1 VARCIMPTGEQNMKK
16 YFMDLHVHIG
26 RSGNGAPVKITASR
40 DLTFANITQECKHR
54 KGIDIVG
61 IVDCASPGVIDDIS
75 QLINSGEMKP
85 LKDGGLIY
93 QDKVVIILGSE
104 IETKESNGGLS
115 HQIAFFPYFEDI
127 KEFSKALSHLV
138 TNVSLSSQNCKISAQ
153 EVFQIINQIG
163 GILIPAHAFTPHKS
177 VYGKCVKRLN
187 EMFSRANL
195 KKIPAIELGLSADT
209 EIADHLKELSE
220 YTFLTNSDAHS
231 LPKIG
236 REYNIIEL
244 EKANFKEML
253 LALQRKEGRKITA
266 NYGLDPKLGRYHRTF
281 CEICNYTATSNP
293 PIYKCEKCGSDK
305 IVKGVFDRIVEI
317 GDYQQSI
324 SPSHRPP
331 YYHQVPLEFVPGVG
345 KKTLNKLFGYFGT
358 EMNILHKASY
368 QEISQVIGFE
378 IAQNII
384 LARKGLLKLSPGGGG
399 KYGKVKKKEKIS
411 GDKNLQLN
419 F

>member
-1 VARCIMPTGEQNMKK
+1 MNT
-16 YFMDLHVHIG
+16 YFMDFHVHIG
-26 RSGNGAPVKITASR
+26 RSNSGAPVKITASR
-40 DLTFANITQECKHR
+40 DLTFANIAQECKHR

-61 IVDCASPGVIDDIS
+61 IVDCASPEVIDDIS
-75 QLINSGEMKP
+75 QLINRGEMKP
-85 LKDGGLIY
+85 LKEGGLIY
-93 QDKVVIILGSE
+93 QDKVTIILGSE
-104 IETKESNGGLS
+104 IETKEANGGLS
-115 HQIAFFPYFEDI
+115 HQIAFFPYFEDV
-127 KEFSKALSHLV
+127 KEFSKTLSHLV

-153 EVFQIINQIG
+153 EFFKIINRIG
-163 GILIPAHAFTPHKS
+163 GILIPAHVFTPHKS
-177 VYGKCVKRLN
+177 VYGKCVKRLK
-187 EMFSRANL
+187 EMFSRATL

-209 EIADHLKELSE
+209 EIADHLKELAE

-244 EKANFKEML
+244 EKANFKEIL
-253 LALQRKEGRKITA
+253 LALQRKEGRRIIA

-281 CEICNYTATSNP
+281 CEVCNYIATSNP
-293 PIYKCEKCGSDK
+293 PVYKCEKCGSDK

-345 KKTLNKLFGYFGT
+345 KKTLNKLFNYFGT

-368 QEISQVIGFE
+368 QEISQVVGFE
-378 IAQNII
+378 IAKNII

-411 GDKNLQLN
+411 GDKILQLN

>member
-1 VARCIMPTGEQNMKK
+1 MNT
-16 YFMDLHVHIG
+16 YFMDFHVHIG
-26 RSGNGAPVKITASR
+26 RSGSGAPVKITASR
-40 DLTFANITQECKHR
+40 DLTFANIARECKYR

-61 IVDCASPGVIDDIS
+61 IVDCASPEVIDDIS
-75 QLINSGEMKP
+75 QLINNGEMKP
-85 LKDGGLIY
+85 LKEGGLIY
-93 QDKVVIILGSE
+93 QDEVTIILGSE

-127 KEFSKALSHLV
+127 KEFSKTLSHLV

-153 EVFQIINQIG
+153 EFFKIINRIG
-163 GILIPAHAFTPHKS
+163 GILIPAHVFTPHKS
-177 VYGKCVKRLN
+177 VYGKCVKRLK
-187 EMFSRANL
+187 EMFSRTTL

-209 EIADHLKELSE
+209 EIADHLKELAE

-244 EKANFKEML
+244 EKANFKEIL
-253 LALQRKEGRKITA
+253 LALQRKEGRRIIA

-281 CEICNYTATSNP
+281 CEVCNYIATSNP
-293 PIYKCEKCGSDK
+293 PVYKCEKCGSDK

-345 KKTLNKLFGYFGT
+345 KKTLNKLFDYFGT

-368 QEISQVIGFE
+368 QEISQVVGFE
-378 IAQNII
+378 IAKNII

>member
-1 VARCIMPTGEQNMKK
+1 MKK
-16 YFMDLHVHIG
+16 YFMDFHVHIG
-26 RSGNGAPVKITASR
+26 RSDSGAPVKITASR
-40 DLTFANITQECKHR
+40 DLTFANIAWECKHR

-153 EVFQIINQIG
+153 KVFQIINQIG

-177 VYGKCVKRLN
+177 VYGKCVKRLK
-187 EMFSRANL
+187 EMFSRTTL

-244 EKANFKEML
+244 EKANFKEVL

-293 PIYKCEKCGSDK
+293 PVYKCEKCGSDK

-317 GDYQQSI
+317 GDHQQSI

-331 YYHQVPLEFVPGVG
+331 YYHQIPLEFVPGVG

-368 QEISQVIGFE
+368 QEISQVVGFE

-384 LARKGLLKLSPGGGG
+384 LARKGLLNLSPGGGG

>member
-1 VARCIMPTGEQNMKK
+1 
-16 YFMDLHVHIG
+16 MDFHVHIG
-26 RSGNGAPVKITASR
+26 RSNSGAPVKITASR
-40 DLTFANITQECKHR
+40 DLTFANIARECKHR

-61 IVDCASPGVIDDIS
+61 IVDCASPEVIDDIS

-85 LKDGGLIY
+85 LKEGGLIY
-93 QDKVVIILGSE
+93 QDKVTVILGSE
-104 IETKESNGGLS
+104 IETKEANGGLS
-115 HQIAFFPYFEDI
+115 HQIAYFPYFEDI
-127 KEFSKALSHLV
+127 KEFSKALSLLV

-177 VYGKCVKRLN
+177 VYGNCVRRLT
-187 EMFSRANL
+187 EIFTRATL

-209 EIADHLKELSE
+209 EIADHLKELSG

-236 REYNIIEL
+236 REYNIVEL
-244 EKANFKEML
+244 EKANFKEIL
-253 LALQRKEGRKITA
+253 LALQRKEERKIIA

-293 PIYKCEKCGSDK
+293 PVYKCEKCGSDK

-317 GDYQQSI
+317 GDYPQSI
-324 SPSHRPP
+324 SPSHRPT
-331 YYHQVPLEFVPGVG
+331 YYHQVPLEFVPGIG

-368 QEISQVIGFE
+368 QEISQVVGFE

-399 KYGKVKKKEKIS
+399 KYGKVKKKEKIF
-411 GDKNLQLN
+411 GEENLQLN

>member
-1 VARCIMPTGEQNMKK
+1 MNT
-16 YFMDLHVHIG
+16 YFMDFHVHIG
-26 RSGNGAPVKITASR
+26 RSNSGAPVKITASR
-40 DLTFANITQECKHR
+40 DLTFANIAQECKHR

-61 IVDCASPGVIDDIS
+61 IVDCASPEVIDDIS
-75 QLINSGEMKP
+75 QLINRGEMKP
-85 LKDGGLIY
+85 LKEGGLIY
-93 QDKVVIILGSE
+93 QDKVTIILGSE
-104 IETKESNGGLS
+104 IETKEANGGLS
-115 HQIAFFPYFEDI
+115 HQIAFFPYFEDV
-127 KEFSKALSHLV
+127 KEFSKTLSHLV

-153 EVFQIINQIG
+153 EFFKIINRIG
-163 GILIPAHAFTPHKS
+163 GILIPAHVFTPHKS
-177 VYGKCVKRLN
+177 VYGKCVKRLK
-187 EMFSRANL
+187 EMFSRATL

-209 EIADHLKELSE
+209 EIADHLKELCE

-244 EKANFKEML
+244 EKANFKEIL
-253 LALQRKEGRKITA
+253 LALQRKEGRRIIA

-281 CEICNYTATSNP
+281 CEVCNYIATSNP
-293 PIYKCEKCGSDK
+293 PVYKCEKCGSDK

-345 KKTLNKLFGYFGT
+345 KKTLNKLFDYFGT

-368 QEISQVIGFE
+368 QEISQVVGFE
-378 IAQNII
+378 IAKNII

-399 KYGKVKKKEKIS
+399 KYGMVKKKEKIS

>member
-1 VARCIMPTGEQNMKK
+1 MNT
-16 YFMDLHVHIG
+16 YFMDFHVHIG
-26 RSGNGAPVKITASR
+26 RSNSGAPVKITASR
-40 DLTFANITQECKHR
+40 DLTFANIAQECKHR

-61 IVDCASPGVIDDIS
+61 IIDCASPEVIDDIS

-85 LKDGGLIY
+85 LKEGGLIY
-93 QDKVVIILGSE
+93 QDKVTIILGSE
-104 IETKESNGGLS
+104 IETKEANGGLS
-115 HQIAFFPYFEDI
+115 HQIAFFPYFEDV
-127 KEFSKALSHLV
+127 KEFSKTLSHLV

-153 EVFQIINQIG
+153 EFFKIINRIG
-163 GILIPAHAFTPHKS
+163 GILIPAHVFTPHKS
-177 VYGKCVKRLN
+177 VYGKCVKRLK
-187 EMFSRANL
+187 EMFSRATL

-209 EIADHLKELSE
+209 EIADHLKELAE

-244 EKANFKEML
+244 EKANFKEIL
-253 LALQRKEGRKITA
+253 LALQRKEGRRIIA

-281 CEICNYTATSNP
+281 CEVCNYIATSNP
-293 PIYKCEKCGSDK
+293 PVYKCEKCGSDK

-345 KKTLNKLFGYFGT
+345 KKTLNKLFDYFGT

-368 QEISQVIGFE
+368 QEISQVVGFE
-378 IAQNII
+378 IAKNII

-411 GDKNLQLN
+411 GDKILQLN

>member
-1 VARCIMPTGEQNMKK
+1 MNK
-16 YFMDLHVHIG
+16 YFMDFHVHIG
-26 RSGNGAPVKITASR
+26 RSNSGAPVKITASR
-40 DLTFANITQECKHR
+40 DLTFANIAQECKHR

-61 IVDCASPGVIDDIS
+61 IVDCASPEVIDDIS
-75 QLINSGEMKP
+75 QLINNGEMKP

-93 QDKVVIILGSE
+93 QNKVVIILGSE
-104 IETKESNGGLS
+104 VETKEANGGLS

-127 KEFSKALSHLV
+127 KEFSKVLSHLV
-138 TNVSLSSQNCKISAQ
+138 TNVSLSSQNCKINAQ
-153 EVFQIINQIG
+153 EFFKIINRIG
-163 GILIPAHAFTPHKS
+163 GILIPAHVFTPHKS
-177 VYGKCVKRLN
+177 VYGKCVKRLK
-187 EMFSRANL
+187 EMFSRATL

-244 EKANFKEML
+244 EKANFKEIL
-253 LALQRKEGRKITA
+253 LALQRKEGRKIIA

-293 PIYKCEKCGSDK
+293 PVYKCEKCGSDK

-345 KKTLNKLFGYFGT
+345 KKTLNKLFDYFGT
-358 EMNILHKASY
+358 EMNVLHKASY
-368 QEISQVIGFE
+368 QEISQVVAFQ

-384 LARKGLLKLSPGGGG
+384 LARKGLLNLSPGGGG
-399 KYGKVKKKEKIS
+399 KYGKVKQKEKIS
-411 GDKNLQLN
+411 EDKNLQLN

>member
-1 VARCIMPTGEQNMKK
+1 MKK

-26 RSGNGAPVKITASR
+26 RSNNGAPVKITASR
-40 DLTFANITQECKHR
+40 ELTFANIARECKYR

-61 IVDCASPGVIDDIS
+61 IVDCASPEVIDDIS
-75 QLINSGEMKP
+75 QLINNGEMKP
-85 LKDGGLIY
+85 LKEGGLIY
-93 QDKVVIILGSE
+93 QDKVTIILGSE
-104 IETKESNGGLS
+104 IETKEKDGGSS
-115 HQIAFFPYFEDI
+115 HQIAYFPYFEDI
-127 KEFSKALSHLV
+127 KEFSKALSLLV

-153 EVFQIINQIG
+153 EAFQIINQLG

-177 VYGKCVKRLN
+177 VYGNCVKRLG
-187 EMFSRANL
+187 EMFSRSTL

-209 EIADHLKELSE
+209 EIADRLKELAKF
-220 YTFLTNSDAHS
+220 TFLTNSDAHS

-253 LALQRKEGRKITA
+253 LALQRKEGRKITD
-266 NYGLDPKLGRYHRTF
+266 NYGLDPKLGKYHRTF
-281 CEICNYTATSNP
+281 CEICNYTSDSNP
-293 PIYKCEKCGSDK
+293 PVYKCEKCGSDK

-317 GDYQQSI
+317 GDYQQSF
-324 SPSHRPP
+324 SPPHRPP
-331 YYHQVPLEFVPGVG
+331 YYHQVPLEFVPGIG
-345 KKTLNKLFGYFGT
+345 KKTLNKLFNYFGT

-368 QEISQVIGFE
+368 QEISQVVGFK

-399 KYGKVKKKEKIS
+399 RYGKVKQKDIIYKEEY
-411 GDKNLQLN
+411 LQLI

>member
-1 VARCIMPTGEQNMKK
+1 MKK

-26 RSGNGAPVKITASR
+26 RSNNGAPVKITASR
-40 DLTFANITQECKHR
+40 ELTFANIARECKYR

-61 IVDCASPGVIDDIS
+61 IVDCASPEVIDDIS
-75 QLINSGEMKP
+75 QLINNGEMKP
-85 LKDGGLIY
+85 LKEGGLIY
-93 QDKVVIILGSE
+93 QDKVTIILGSE
-104 IETKESNGGLS
+104 IETKEKDGGSS
-115 HQIAFFPYFEDI
+115 HQITYFPYFEDI
-127 KEFSKALSHLV
+127 KEFSKALSLLV

-153 EVFQIINQIG
+153 EAFQIINQLG

-177 VYGKCVKRLN
+177 VYGNCVKRLG
-187 EMFSRANL
+187 EMFSRSTL

-209 EIADHLKELSE
+209 EIADRLKELAKF
-220 YTFLTNSDAHS
+220 TFLTNSDAHS

-253 LALQRKEGRKITA
+253 LALQRKEGRKITD
-266 NYGLDPKLGRYHRTF
+266 NYGLDPKLGKYHRTF
-281 CEICNYTATSNP
+281 CEICNYTSDSNLP
-293 PIYKCEKCGSDK
+293 VYKCEKCGSDK
-305 IVKGVFDRIVEI
+305 IVKGVFDRILEI
-317 GDYQQSI
+317 GDYQQSF
-324 SPSHRPP
+324 SPPHRPP
-331 YYHQVPLEFVPGVG
+331 YYHQVPLEFVPGIG
-345 KKTLNKLFGYFGT
+345 KKTLNKLFNYFGT

-368 QEISQVIGFE
+368 QEISQVVGFK

-399 KYGKVKKKEKIS
+399 RYGKVKPKEKIY
-411 GDKNLQLN
+411 KEEYLQLI

>member
-1 VARCIMPTGEQNMKK
+1 MKK
-16 YFMDLHVHIG
+16 YFMDFHVHIG
-26 RSGNGAPVKITASR
+26 RSNSGAPIKITASR
-40 DLTFANITQECKHR
+40 DLTFSNIARECKYR

-61 IVDCASPGVIDDIS
+61 IVDCASPEVIDDIS
-75 QLINSGEMKP
+75 RLINNGDMKP
-85 LKDGGLIY
+85 LKEGGLIY
-93 QDKVVIILGSE
+93 QDKVTVILGSE
-104 IETKESNGGLS
+104 IETKEKGGGHS
-115 HQIAFFPYFEDI
+115 HQIAYFPYFEDI
-127 KEFSKALSHLV
+127 KEFSKALSLLV
-138 TNVSLSSQNCKISAQ
+138 TNVSLSTQNCKISAQ
-153 EVFQIINQIG
+153 EAFQIINRIG

-177 VYGKCVKRLN
+177 VYGNCVRRLP
-187 EMFSRANL
+187 EMFSRATL

-209 EIADHLKELSE
+209 EIADKLKELAK

-244 EKANFKEML
+244 EKANFKEIL

-293 PIYKCEKCGSDK
+293 PVYSCGKCGSDK

-345 KKTLNKLFGYFGT
+345 KKTLNKLFSYFGT

-368 QEISQVIGFE
+368 QEISQVVGFE

-399 KYGKVKKKEKIS
+399 RYGKVKKKGKIFEEE
-411 GDKNLQLN
+411 NLQLN

>member
-1 VARCIMPTGEQNMKK
+1 MNK
-16 YFMDLHVHIG
+16 YFMDFHVHIG
-26 RSGNGAPVKITASR
+26 RSNSGAPVKITASR
-40 DLTFANITQECKHR
+40 DLTFANIAQECKHR

-61 IVDCASPGVIDDIS
+61 IVDCASPEVIDDIS
-75 QLINSGEMKP
+75 QLINNGEMKP

-93 QDKVVIILGSE
+93 QNKVVIILGSE
-104 IETKESNGGLS
+104 VETKEANGGLS

-127 KEFSKALSHLV
+127 KEFSKVLSHLV

-153 EVFQIINQIG
+153 EFFKIINQIG
-163 GILIPAHAFTPHKS
+163 GILIPAHVFTPHKS
-177 VYGKCVKRLN
+177 VYGKCVKRLK
-187 EMFSRANL
+187 EMFSRATL

-244 EKANFKEML
+244 EKANFKEIL
-253 LALQRKEGRKITA
+253 LALQRKEGRKIIA

-293 PIYKCEKCGSDK
+293 PVYKCEKCGSDK

-345 KKTLNKLFGYFGT
+345 KKTLNKLFDYFGT
-358 EMNILHKASY
+358 EMNVLHKASY
-368 QEISQVIGFE
+368 QEISQVVAFQ

-384 LARKGLLKLSPGGGG
+384 LARKGLLNLSPGGGG
-399 KYGKVKKKEKIS
+399 KYGKVKQKEKIS
-411 GDKNLQLN
+411 EDKNLQLN